1 MGKQTRPSG
10 ITGRPGHAPSGHAVV
25 IGGSMAGLLAARVL
39 ADHFEQVTVVDR
51 DWFPERP
58 EFRKGVPQA
67 RHLHV
72 LLGRGLE
79 SLERLFPGF
88 EADLV
93 AAGAPVVEAP
103 ETLWLNAAGWAR
115 RYPSPL
121 RLLGASR
128 ELIEWQARTRVTRLG
143 NVRLLEAREVTGLLP
158 GLSKRAV
165 TGVRLRSR
173 GPGDQTDCESDL
185 QAGFVVDASG
195 RASRAP
201 QWLAALGYQPPEE
214 TRINPFLGYAT
225 RQYKIPASFQADWRM
240 VVINAKPPTNG
251 RTGALFPIEGGR
263 WMIGMVGAG
272 RDYPPTDQAG
282 FLEFARGLRSP
293 LLYETIKDAEPISPI
308 YSYRHTDNLRRHFER
323 LRRWPERFVVLGD
336 ATCSFNPIYAQGM
349 TVVAMTAVA
358 LDHALAEHR
367 RRSGE
372 DLAGFA
378 RRFQRQVAK
387 TNSGAWTM
395 ATSEDLRYPWT
406 EGARLGLPTR
416 IMHRYADRV
425 LEVANGNPKVNTAFV
440 NVVNLRDPPTALFHP
455 MVLLPV
461 LARRRAPQLTDP
473 PTTRQAD
480 AART

>member
-10 ITGRPGHAPSGHAVV
+10 ITGRPGHEHSGHAVV

-51 DWFPERP
+51 DWFPKRP

-79 SLERLFPGF
+79 SLERLVPGF
-88 EADLV
+88 EADVV

-103 ETLWLNAAGWAR
+103 ETLWLNSAGLAR

-128 ELIEWQARTRVTRLG
+128 ELIEWQVRTRVTRLG

-165 TGVRLRSR
+165 AGVRLRSR
-173 GPGDQTDCESDL
+173 GPGDRTDCESDL

-308 YSYRHTDNLRRHFER
+308 YSYRHTDNQRRHFER
-323 LRRWPERFVVLGD
+323 LRRWPERFVVVGD

-358 LDHALAEHR
+358 LDRDLAEHR
-367 RRSGE
+367 RGSGE
-372 DLAGFA
+372 DLGGFA
-378 RRFQRQVAK
+378 RRFQRRVAE

-425 LEVANGNPKVNTAFV
+425 LEVANGNPKVNIAFV